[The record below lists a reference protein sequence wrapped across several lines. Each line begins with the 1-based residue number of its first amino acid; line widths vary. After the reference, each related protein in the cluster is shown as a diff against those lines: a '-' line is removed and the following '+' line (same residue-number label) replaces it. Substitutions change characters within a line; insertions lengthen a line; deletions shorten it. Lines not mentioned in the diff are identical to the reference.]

1 MPHFKKNTTSTTH
14 RLKTLCLAAILTLA
28 TSACHT
34 PHPAD
39 NQTTHTTYQ
48 YTDDYGSI
56 VDVPTHPQRIVS
68 LSPAVTEIIFALGAD
83 SLLVGRTDFCN
94 YPPQAQHIE
103 SIGGISNLNIEKV
116 LSCKPD
122 LIISGSMVPQK
133 IVQQFAKMNIP
144 LVCVIEKQKFDGL
157 FTNVH
162 SIGRL
167 IGKEHTADSLNASM
181 RKHLKTLVNPDT
193 IPTHPTPQTL
203 KPSNPQT
210 HSTHSTPQTLK
221 PSNPQTHP
229 THPTHSPTNTLTHS
243 HTNAFPPSP
252 TVYYVVG
259 FGPDGNFTAGGNT
272 FINDIIQ
279 MAGGHNIAAHSQGWT
294 FSLEALI
301 NADPDFI
308 LIRANDSARFCNT
321 PPYNQL
327 SAVKNNRTIALE
339 DGILD
344 LQVPRNIEVIKQLQK
359 RFATK

>member
-34 PHPAD
+34 PHPSD

-56 VDVPTHPQRIVS
+56 VNVPTHPQRIVS

-83 SLLVGRTDFCN
+83 SLLVGRTDFCT

-193 IPTHPTPQTL
+193 IHP
-203 KPSNPQT
+203 
-210 HSTHSTPQTLK
+210 
-221 PSNPQTHP
+221 HP
-229 THPTHSPTNTLTHS
+229 THPTHS

-279 MAGGHNIAAHSQGWT
+279 MAGGHNIAAESQGWT

>member
-56 VDVPTHPQRIVS
+56 VNVPSHPQRIVS

-83 SLLVGRTDFCN
+83 SLLVGRTDFCT

-157 FTNVH
+157 FTNVQ

-193 IPTHPTPQTL
+193 IHPHP
-203 KPSNPQT
+203 
-210 HSTHSTPQTLK
+210 TLK

-229 THPTHSPTNTLTHS
+229 THSTHSTHS
-243 HTNAFPPSP
+243 TP

-279 MAGGHNIAAHSQGWT
+279 MAGGQNIAQHSQGWT

>member
-14 RLKTLCLAAILTLA
+14 RLKTICLAAILTLA

-56 VDVPTHPQRIVS
+56 VNVPTHPQRIVS

-133 IVQQFAKMNIP
+133 IVQQFAKMDIP

-193 IPTHPTPQTL
+193 IHPHP
-203 KPSNPQT
+203 
-210 HSTHSTPQTLK
+210 TLK

-229 THPTHSPTNTLTHS
+229 THSTHSTHS
-243 HTNAFPPSP
+243 TP

-279 MAGGHNIAAHSQGWT
+279 MAGGHNIAAESQGWT

>member
-34 PHPAD
+34 PHPTD

-56 VDVPTHPQRIVS
+56 VNVPTHPQRIVS

-157 FTNVH
+157 FTNVQ

-193 IPTHPTPQTL
+193 IHP
-203 KPSNPQT
+203 
-210 HSTHSTPQTLK
+210 
-221 PSNPQTHP
+221 HP
-229 THPTHSPTNTLTHS
+229 THPTHPPHSTHS
-243 HTNAFPPSP
+243 THPTHPAPPSP

-259 FGPDGNFTAGGNT
+259 FGPDGNFAAGGNT
-272 FINDIIQ
+272 CINDIIQ

>member
-14 RLKTLCLAAILTLA
+14 RLKTLTLAAILTLA

-56 VDVPTHPQRIVS
+56 VNVPTHPQRIVS

-193 IPTHPTPQTL
+193 IHPHP
-203 KPSNPQT
+203 
-210 HSTHSTPQTLK
+210 
-221 PSNPQTHP
+221 THP
-229 THPTHSPTNTLTHS
+229 THPTTNTLTHSHTNALTHSPTNTLTHS

-279 MAGGHNIAAHSQGWT
+279 MAGGQNIAAESQGWT

>member
-34 PHPAD
+34 PHPTD

-56 VDVPTHPQRIVS
+56 VNVPTHPQRIVS

-94 YPPQAQHIE
+94 YPPQAQRIE

-193 IPTHPTPQTL
+193 IHPHPTHPTHPTHQTL

-210 HSTHSTPQTLK
+210 HSPHSTHSTHSTPST
-221 PSNPQTHP
+221 PS
-229 THPTHSPTNTLTHS
+229 
-243 HTNAFPPSP
+243 
-252 TVYYVVG
+252 VYYVVG

-279 MAGGHNIAAHSQGWT
+279 MAGGHNIAAESQGWT

-308 LIRANDSARFCNT
+308 LIRAEDSARFCNT

-327 SAVKNNRTIALE
+327 SAVKKGHTVALE

-344 LQVPRNIEVIKQLQK
+344 LQVPRNIEVIKRLRD

>member
-1 MPHFKKNTTSTTH
+1 MPHFKKHTTSTTH
-14 RLKTLCLAAILTLA
+14 RLKTLCLAAILTL
-28 TSACHT
+28 TPSACHT
-34 PHPAD
+34 PHPTD

-56 VDVPTHPQRIVS
+56 VNVPTHPHRIVS

-193 IPTHPTPQTL
+193 IQP
-203 KPSNPQT
+203 
-210 HSTHSTPQTLK
+210 
-221 PSNPQTHP
+221 HP
-229 THPTHSPTNTLTHS
+229 THPTTNTLTHS
-243 HTNAFPPSP
+243 HTNTLTHSTPS
-252 TVYYVVG
+252 VYYVVG

-279 MAGGHNIAAHSQGWT
+279 MAGGHNIAAESQGWT

-344 LQVPRNIEVIKQLQK
+344 LQVPRNIDVIKQLRN

>member
-1 MPHFKKNTTSTTH
+1 MPHFKKNTTPTTH

-28 TSACHT
+28 PSACHT

-56 VDVPTHPQRIVS
+56 VNVPTHPQRIVS

-133 IVQQFAKMNIP
+133 IVQQFAKMDIP

-157 FTNVH
+157 FTNVQ

-193 IPTHPTPQTL
+193 IHPHP
-203 KPSNPQT
+203 
-210 HSTHSTPQTLK
+210 
-221 PSNPQTHP
+221 THP
-229 THPTHSPTNTLTHS
+229 THPTHPPHSTHS
-243 HTNAFPPSP
+243 THPTHPAPPSP

-279 MAGGHNIAAHSQGWT
+279 MAGGHNIAAESQGWT

-327 SAVKNNRTIALE
+327 SAVKKGHTVALE

-344 LQVPRNIEVIKQLQK
+344 LQVPRNIEVIKRLRD

>member
-34 PHPAD
+34 PHPTD

-56 VDVPTHPQRIVS
+56 VNVPTHPQRIVS

-157 FTNVH
+157 FTNVQ

-193 IPTHPTPQTL
+193 IHP
-203 KPSNPQT
+203 
-210 HSTHSTPQTLK
+210 
-221 PSNPQTHP
+221 HP
-229 THPTHSPTNTLTHS
+229 THPTHPPHSTHS
-243 HTNAFPPSP
+243 THPTHPAPPSP

>member
-34 PHPAD
+34 PHPTD

-56 VDVPTHPQRIVS
+56 VNVPTHPQRIVS

-157 FTNVH
+157 FTNVQ

-193 IPTHPTPQTL
+193 IHP
-203 KPSNPQT
+203 
-210 HSTHSTPQTLK
+210 
-221 PSNPQTHP
+221 HP
-229 THPTHSPTNTLTHS
+229 THPTHPPHSTHS
-243 HTNAFPPSP
+243 THPTHPAPPSP

-279 MAGGHNIAAHSQGWT
+279 MAGGHNIAAESQGWT

>member
-56 VDVPTHPQRIVS
+56 VNVPSHPQRIVS

-193 IPTHPTPQTL
+193 IHPHP
-203 KPSNPQT
+203 
-210 HSTHSTPQTLK
+210 TLK

-229 THPTHSPTNTLTHS
+229 THSTHSTHS
-243 HTNAFPPSP
+243 TP

-279 MAGGHNIAAHSQGWT
+279 MAGGQNIAAHSQGWT

-344 LQVPRNIEVIKQLQK
+344 LQVPRNIDVIKQLQK